1 VRLGAAA
8 TAVVRHG
15 CCRIG
20 TASYQIWMET

>member
-8 TAVVRHG
+8 AVVRHG

-20 TASYQIWMET
+20 TTSCQI